1 MNALDNRIPPPF
13 MTLIVGAAMWA
24 LTFVAPPYAFG
35 GAFRVILVAAFLVAG
50 GLFAFPAFMAFRRAK
65 TTIDPVH
72 IDRPTAVVSSGVYG
86 FTRNPMYVGLTC
98 LLLSW
103 AMFLSVPW
111 CLIGPLFF
119 VAYITRFQILPEE
132 RAMQAKFGAEY
143 SAYRS
148 RVRRWI

>member
-1 MNALDNRIPPPF
+1 MNSLDNRIPPPF
-13 MTLIVGAAMWA
+13 MTMIVALAMWGA
-24 LTFVAPPYAFG
+24 TYLAPPLALGSGLRYALL
-35 GAFRVILVAAFLVAG
+35 AFFLVLG
-50 GLFAFPAFMAFRRAK
+50 GLFGFPAFLAFGRAK
-65 TTIDPVH
+65 TTIDPVN
-72 IDRPTAVVSSGVYG
+72 IDRASTIVTSGVYR

-103 AMFLSVPW
+103 AAYLSTPW
-111 CLIGPLFF
+111 SLLGPLFF